1 MKGIIL
7 RLAKGAGV
15 SIVGVFL
22 LAVVIYFFGPY
33 LGFRGFRPFVS
44 MPARLIAIVLL
55 FVAFGVWK
63 FINMRKAA
71 KADEQLAD
79 DLVDSADGGEDYAAS
94 QSADEV
100 AVLKARF
107 EEAIATLR
115 ESSGRKSSVSLYEL
129 PWFVIIGPPGSGKT
143 TALVNSGLEFPLEQ
157 RFGKEALR
165 GVGGTRNCDWWF
177 TNEAVL
183 LDTAGRYVTQD
194 SHETVDRAAW
204 EGFLD
209 LLKKYRKR
217 RPINGVLV
225 AISLSDLM
233 TQSEAERNAQV
244 LAIRHRIQDLYQHFG
259 IRFPVYMLFT
269 KCDLVSGFIEF
280 FDDLDQEGRKQV
292 WGTTFPLAEGK
303 TAEDDVK
310 QFPAELQ
317 KLLSRL
323 SERMSWR
330 LNQEM
335 DQHRRSKIYNF
346 PQQLIALAGNMES
359 FLRDVFSSNRYE
371 EQILLRG
378 IYFTSG
384 TQEGTPIDRMMS
396 VMANTFGM
404 QEQAMPSFGGKGRS
418 YFITDLFRKILFQ
431 ESGLAGVNPRIER
444 RRRWLQGA
452 AYIGSIAL
460 GVLATIAWIGSYASN
475 KSYLGEVGDA
485 VTRYQQTAS
494 VAMGER
500 ASIEQVLP
508 RLDSLRQVYDVAS
521 QHEGHVPWHMRMWL
535 YQGRA
540 MEERVG
546 DAYLRELNQS
556 LGPTVL
562 RILETRIRENASN
575 PQLLYEYLKAYLMLG
590 DPDRLDAR
598 QLAFLVGEEWR
609 RNYSSDGALYS
620 RLKMHT
626 DFLFEHGAQ
635 PFPINQRLVASA
647 QSTLASAPLSEFLY
661 SRMKLDALEFE
672 SEDLHLT
679 RVIGLGL
686 EQVFVRKSGIPLSE
700 PISVLYT
707 KQGFEQLFPT
717 LTTRLIAESG
727 KENWVLGRED
737 QGLTIREIAEVEGE
751 LRERYTR
758 DYISVW
764 KGLLLDLELA
774 PMPSEARAMETLSL
788 ITAQPSVLKKLLE
801 VVAENTALS
810 DAGEGEEE
818 EDDESSSRLSRMLGT
833 SPDIPTLPDSQPGD
847 PIAKE
852 FASLNRLVAGEAG
865 QPTAIDPLL
874 LAIEDLQSEL
884 DASGDDALTVM
895 KRGGGPAANRLRTEA
910 RRQPEPLKSWLTQL
924 SGGSQALAATSAR
937 SDLTSRYSDSVLL
950 ECRRLID
957 GRYPFDRNSSDDV
970 AIDDFG
976 RVFGYG
982 GIFDTFYNEN
992 LAAFVDRSGS
1002 QWRLKSGAGVR
1013 ISSAALQQFRKA
1025 ELIREAYFPGGGMQ
1039 PEMRV
1044 TIVPD
1049 RLDVDVT
1056 RFVFEVDGQSFN
1068 YQHGPQREWS
1078 VNWPGDGLGAARIMF
1093 EEASGGR
1100 PTVVEDG
1107 PWALFRL
1114 LDDSVVNKLSDI
1126 QYAIALTAGGR
1137 TAEVILQTRSV
1148 RSPMTQR
1155 DLHNFQC
1162 PSAL

>member
-1 MKGIIL
+1 MMG
-7 RLAKGAGV
+7 RLLGLVTGLGV
-15 SIVGVFL
+15 SLIGLIL
-22 LAVVIYFFGPY
+22 LAFVIFFFGPY
-33 LGFRGFRPFVS
+33 IGFGSFRPLADV
-44 MPARLIAIVLL
+44 MPRVLLIVLI
-55 FVAFGVWK
+55 FVVWAVIR
-63 FINMRKAA
+63 FIKARKAA

-79 DLVDSADGGEDYAAS
+79 DLVGSADNGEDYAAS

-107 EEAIATLR
+107 EEAIVTLR

-194 SHETVDRAAW
+194 SQKAVDSAAW

-225 AISLSDLM
+225 AMSLSDLM
-233 TQSEAERNAQV
+233 ILSEAERNAQI
-244 LAIRHRIQDLYQHFG
+244 LAIRHRIQELYQHFG

-303 TAEDDVK
+303 GAEDDVK

-317 KLLSRL
+317 NLLSRL
-323 SERMSWR
+323 SDRMSWR

-346 PQQLIALAGNMES
+346 PQQVIAIGGALET

-378 IYFTSG
+378 VYFTSG

-460 GVLATIAWIGSYASN
+460 AVLATLAWIGSFASN
-475 KSYLGEVGDA
+475 KGYLGEVGDS
-485 VTRYQQTAS
+485 VTRYQQSAS

-508 RLDSLRQVYDVAS
+508 RLDSLRQVYDVAA
-521 QHEGHVPWHMRMWL
+521 QHDGSVPLHMRMWL
-535 YQGRA
+535 YQGKA

-562 RILETRIRENASN
+562 RILETRIRENLSN
-575 PQLLYEYLKAYLMLG
+575 PQLLYEYLKAYMMLG

-609 RNYSSDGALYS
+609 RNYSSDGGLYS

-626 DFLFEHGAQ
+626 DFLFEKGAQ

-661 SRMKLDALEFE
+661 SRLKLDALEFE

-679 RVIGLGL
+679 RIIGLGL
-686 EQVFVRKSGIPLSE
+686 ETVFTRKSGMPLST

-707 KQGFEQLFPT
+707 KQGFQELFPT
-717 LTTRLIAESG
+717 LTLRLIAEAG

-737 QGLTIREIAEVEGE
+737 AELSFREQANVQSELLT
-751 LRERYTR
+751 RYTQ

-764 KGLLLDLELA
+764 KQLLLDLQLA
-774 PMPSEARAMETLSL
+774 PMTSEARALETLSL

-810 DAGEGEEE
+810 EVSEDEGGEESA
-818 EDDESSSRLSRMLGT
+818 SSSRLSRMLGNA
-833 SPDIPTLPDSQPGD
+833 PDLPSVPTDRPGD

-852 FASLNRLVAGEAG
+852 FASLNRLVAGEPG
-865 QPTAIDPLL
+865 QPTAVDPML
-874 LAIEDLQSEL
+874 LAIGDLQGEL
-884 DASGDDALTVM
+884 EANSGDALDVM

-910 RRQPEPLKSWLTQL
+910 RRQPEPLKSWLTAL
-924 SGGSQALAATSAR
+924 SGGSRALAATSAR
-937 SDLTSRYSDSVLL
+937 SELASRYADSVLL
-950 ECRRLID
+950 ECRRMID
-957 GRYPFDRNSSDDV
+957 GRYPFDRNSNSDV

-982 GIFDTFYNEN
+982 GIFDTFFNDN
-992 LAAFVDRSGS
+992 LAAFVDRSAS

-1013 ISSAALQQFRKA
+1013 LSTAALRQFQQA
-1025 ELIREAYFPGGGMQ
+1025 ELIRESYFQRGSAQ

-1044 TIVPD
+1044 TVVPN
-1049 RLDVDVT
+1049 RLDADVS
-1056 RFVFEVDGQSFN
+1056 RFVFEVDGQSYS

-1078 VNWPGDGLGAARIMF
+1078 VTWPGDGLGSARIMF

-1100 PTVVEDG
+1100 PTVVEEG

-1114 LDDSVVNKLSDI
+1114 LDGSVVSKVSDI

-1137 TAEVILQTRSV
+1137 TAEVIMQTRSV
-1148 RSPMTQR
+1148 RSPMTKR
-1155 DLHNFQC
+1155 DLYNFQC